1 MKQLN
6 VFSNP
11 AVRWLMTL
19 SWTTL
24 IIIILLKP
32 GSKVENYELSFN
44 AFISS
49 FFSFPLSDKWVAI
62 EAIVHVFLF
71 GILTYL
77 WHWSLIMSYAKKN
90 AVLLAISVAVLLGI
104 GTEVGQYFVSRGSL
118 LLDLLANILGV
129 VIATIGIGYMTK
141 FKIK

>member
-1 MKQLN
+1 MKQLS
-6 VFSNP
+6 VISKP

-19 SWTTL
+19 SWTIL

-32 GSKVENYELSFN
+32 GNKVGSYELSFN

-49 FFSFPLSDKWVAI
+49 FFSFPLGDKWVVV
-62 EAIVHVFLF
+62 EALVHVMLF

-77 WHWSLIMSYAKKN
+77 WHWSLITSYAKKN

-104 GTEVGQYFVSRGSL
+104 GTEVGQYFVNRGSL

-129 VIATIGIGYMTK
+129 LIASIGIGYMTK
-141 FKIK
+141 FK